1 MEEKKKRVRP
11 TWALV
16 RELEAEI
23 ADLQAKLDDQ
33 IDGTSMLVQDCD
45 GWRDKYHALLAERDF
60 YKSAAD
66 ALVAKNKELGDSPEV
81 SYPKIEFDVADGEY
95 IRNFLDELGPLT
107 NEDDDSKSE
116 PVVVKR
122 KFWSRLFGKK

>member
-11 TWALV
+11 TWAMV
-16 RELEAEI
+16 RALEAQI
-23 ADLQAKLDDQ
+23 KSLHAKLDDQ

-66 ALVAKNKELGDSPEV
+66 ALVAKNKELGDNIEI
-81 SYPKIEFDVADGEY
+81 SYPKIEFNAADGEY

-107 NEDDDSKSE
+107 SEDNDAKSE

-122 KFWSRLFGKK
+122 GFWSRLFKR